1 MIVLAQRGYEQFT
14 QFLPKLDFK
23 TGTFA
28 IKRFANK
35 EMQISLKTAVAN
47 QDCVVVGTIAPP
59 EQNFVSMALLSHTL
73 KKEGALKVVL
83 VLPYMGYSRQDKA
96 ETGKSLAV
104 QWLGEVLKASGAS
117 EIWTIDMHS
126 DTNEELLP
134 IKLRSLSPASLFA
147 ARVSELKRPDVTV
160 VAPDTGA
167 IERAKAVSA
176 TAAVPRP
183 VCYFHKVRLNGVG
196 HLQLFGDVSKNVV
209 IIDDM
214 LDTGST
220 LLSCVG
226 ELRRMGVQKISVA
239 VSHGLFSGSKW
250 KQLLTLGVD
259 KLYCLDTIPEVSR
272 RKESQIQI
280 ISAKPIIENAFK
292 KLISQKEEPNYAY
305 KK

>member
-1 MIVLAQRGYEQFT
+1 MIVLTQRGYERFT
-14 QFLPKLDFK
+14 QSLPKLDFEK
-23 TGTFA
+23 GIFT
-28 IKRFANK
+28 IKRFADS
-35 EMQISLKTAVAN
+35 EMQITPKTPVAN
-47 QDCVVVGTIAPP
+47 QDCAVVGTIAPP
-59 EQNFVSMALLSHTL
+59 EQNFVSMSLLCHTL

-117 EIWTIDMHS
+117 EIWTIDVHS
-126 DTNEELLP
+126 DFDEELIP

-147 ARVSELKRPDVTV
+147 SQISELKRPDVSV
-160 VAPDTGA
+160 VAPDRGA
-167 IERAKAVSA
+167 IKRAKAVSA
-176 TAAVPRP
+176 AAKVSRP
-183 VCYFHKVRLNGVG
+183 VCYFHKVRLNGVE

-226 ELRRMGVQKISVA
+226 ELHRMGVQKISVA

-250 KQLLTLGVD
+250 KQLFTLGVD
-259 KLYCLDTIPEVSR
+259 KLYCLDTIPEVSG
-272 RKESQIQI
+272 RKEPQIEVI
-280 ISAKPIIENAFK
+280 ASKSIIENALI
-292 KLISQKEEPNYAY
+292 KLISQKGGT
-305 KK
+305 KLCR